1 MKNTVILLLV
11 LFVLTVAVAGCYNT
25 ERHARRFQQSV
36 ENVFLDGT
44 GIN

>member
-1 MKNTVILLLV
+1 MKKMIGLFLLISMIGV
-11 LFVLTVAVAGCYNT
+11 VCSGCYNT

-36 ENVFLDGT
+36 ENVCLDGT